1 MEKEISATTTT
12 GTQFWL
18 WIEEQSNRPELEVK
32 IRAVRNGK
40 ESTGGYLNDHRVSSF
55 HGYRGIMVSLYF
67 PGEKITS
74 YFLALSK
81 EDQERVDTFLADI
94 QKENES
100 RQARWIEIS
109 LWPCQHSDYR
119 IHSIGCFVDEPVEN
133 IIARATEILASCCL
147 PREKAEEIARKSVE
161 GFFTERKE
169 KEERKRA
176 EEMRREHI
184 HRLAIQTGKEQLL
197 RQYITDCDGTAHEC
211 SCDQVCEYI
220 APDGSIRRERI
231 HLY

>member
-1 MEKEISATTTT
+1 MKKEITATTTT

-18 WIEEQSNRPELEVK
+18 SVEEQSNRPELEVK
-32 IRAVRNGK
+32 IRAIRNGK
-40 ESTGGYLNDHRVSSF
+40 ESTGGYLNDKRVSNYK
-55 HGYRGIMVSLYF
+55 GYRGIMVSLYF
-67 PGEKITS
+67 PGEKVTS

-81 EDQERVDTFLADI
+81 EDQERIDAFLEAV

-100 RQARWIEIS
+100 RRARWIEIK

-119 IHSIGCFVDEPVEN
+119 IHSIGCFIDEPVEN
-133 IIARATEILASCCL
+133 IIARAIEILASCCL
-147 PREKAEEIARKSVE
+147 PREKAEEVARKEVE
-161 GFFTERKE
+161 QFFAERKE

-197 RQYITDCDGTAHEC
+197 RQYITDCDGSVNEC

-220 APDGSIRRERI
+220 TPDGGIRRERV

>member
-1 MEKEISATTTT
+1 MEKEITATTTT

-18 WIEEQSNRPELEVK
+18 SVEEQSNRPELEVK

-40 ESTGGYLNDHRVSSF
+40 ESTGGYLNDKRVSSY
-55 HGYRGIMVSLYF
+55 HGYRGIMTSLCF

-81 EDQERVDTFLADI
+81 EDQERIDAFLADV

-100 RQARWIEIS
+100 RRARWIEIK

-119 IHSIGCFVDEPVEN
+119 VHEIGGFIDEPVEA
-133 IIARATEILASCCL
+133 IITRATEILASCCL

-161 GFFTERKE
+161 EFFAEKKE
-169 KEERKRA
+169 KEERRRA
-176 EEMRREHI
+176 AEAYEAEIRE
-184 HRLAIQTGKEQLL
+184 LARTTGKEQLL
-197 RQYITDCDGTAHEC
+197 REYHSDCDGSVLEC
-211 SCDQVCEYI
+211 SCDRIREFI
-220 APDGSIRRERI
+220 TPDGSILRERI